1 MERFL
6 TNMVSFKSYLLQFT
20 RVPEQSLQALL
31 ALFKPVTLKKG
42 EHYAQ
47 SGQAAKKLSFVEK
60 GLLRAYYQNPEG
72 EQFNKIF
79 FSNPAIVGAYTSL
92 ITKEKNQINIE
103 CLTDCEMVEAEFQKI
118 LDLYEEHP
126 MIERLNRTIA
136 EDFFVKKEKRE
147 ISLVMNDASERYTL
161 FQQEHPGLENQ
172 ITQYHIASY
181 LGITPTQLSRIR
193 AKKE

>member
-1 MERFL
+1 M
-6 TNMVSFKSYLLQFT
+6 TSFKSYLLRFT
-20 RVPEQSLQALL
+20 QVPEESLKALL
-31 ALFKPVTLKKG
+31 DLFQPVSLVKG
-42 EHYAQ
+42 DHYAQ
-47 SGQAAKKLSFVEK
+47 SGQTAKKLAFVES
-60 GLLRAYYQNPEG
+60 GLLRAYYQSPGG

-103 CLTDCEMVEAEFQKI
+103 CLTDCEMVETDFQKI
-118 LDLYEEHP
+118 LNLYEEHP

-147 ISLVMNDASERYTL
+147 ISLVMNDASERYAL
-161 FQQEHPGLENQ
+161 FQEEHPGLENQ
-172 ITQYHIASY
+172 IAQYHIASY
-181 LGITPTQLSRIR
+181 LGITPTQRSRIR